1 MKKIVLTTIAALS
14 VMCASAAPVTVSQ
27 AQSVAQQFVSANAS
41 MRAPARGGTS
51 LTLAHEAKAASGLA
65 DFYVFNRGA
74 EGGYVMVAGDDAALP
89 VLGYSDSGTFDY
101 DQLPC
106 NAKWWLEQYQKE
118 IQWLR
123 NHPGTTPRKAQQ
135 LTTSVS
141 PLLKT
146 KWNQDAPFNNQCP
159 TYSSWWGS
167 QHCATGCVATA
178 TAQIMKYHEWP
189 VTGKGS
195 HSYTCEISGGYWGSS
210 STETLSADFSQSTYQ
225 WSQMLNNYN
234 GSYTN
239 AQANAVAKLMSDVGI
254 AEEMGYGPESG
265 TSSYMA
271 YYALK
276 TYFDYDATLRYVMRD
291 FYELDEWEQMLR
303 DELDAH
309 RPVYYAGTGTAG
321 GHAFVFDGYNTN
333 GYFHVNWGWGGDS
346 DDYFASTALNPSS
359 IGIGGGEGGFN
370 SGQDAI
376 IGIKPNEGGVATDD
390 PLRGLMSTFSTTAT
404 QAQLGSKVNFTMEG
418 IIFVGVGSWN
428 SLMWGIALT
437 DNTGTNVLNSSWVV
451 DASDI
456 SIGGT
461 YNMTEAVGYTI
472 PNGLT
477 NGEYRIY
484 SAYKLNNTISF
495 FERPTS
501 SPYVLMTVVDGVAYF
516 TGDVP
521 ESRARL
527 TLVTDIT
534 PAEDL
539 MPADDIRAT
548 AVVQAEEADWSG
560 ELTACVMDKQSDD
573 TYTTVANIT
582 ANITARLGSTSNVSF
597 FGAFDGIDGHT
608 YYLTILDPATGE
620 VWGDYHPFVV
630 GTPVSALITP
640 ADGDVVNFGE
650 VAKGS
655 TNIQQLS
662 VQGENITGSLTLTLG
677 GQDATYFKLSSSSL
691 SATAVM
697 RGTKVNITYRPTVVA
712 QHQATL
718 TITGGGLAQPVTVRL
733 MGMVEGSA
741 VKGDINLDGKVDVD
755 DVNIL
760 INIILEHEPADGYG
774 QRPYIDGDD
783 KIDVADVNALLNI
796 ILQS

>member
-1 MKKIVLTTIAALS
+1 MKKLLSLTIAALS
-14 VMCASAAPVTVSQ
+14 LAGASASPVTAGQ
-27 AQSVAQQFVSANAS
+27 AQAVAQEFMSAGGA

-51 LTLAHEAKAASGLA
+51 LALVHEAQAASGQA
-65 DFYVFNRGA
+65 DYYVFNRGT
-74 EGGYVMVAGDDAALP
+74 EGGYVIVAGDDAALP
-89 VLGYSDSGTFDY
+89 VLGYSDRGTFDF
-101 DQLPC
+101 DKLPC

-123 NHPGTTPRKAQQ
+123 QHPGTTPRKVRQ
-135 LTTSVS
+135 LSTSVA

-159 TYSSWWGS
+159 
-167 QHCATGCVATA
+167 TGCVATA

-195 HSYTCEISGGYWGSS
+195 HSYTCEISSVWGS
-210 STETLSADFSQSTYQ
+210 TTTKTLSADFSQSTYQ

-234 GSYTN
+234 GSYTT

-265 TSSYMA
+265 TSSYNA

-276 TYFDYDATLRYVMRD
+276 TYFDYDPTLRYVMRD
-291 FYELDEWEQMLR
+291 FYELEEWEQMLR

-309 RPVYYAGTGTAG
+309 RPVYYAGTGSAG

-333 GYFHVNWGWGGDS
+333 GYFHVNWGWGGES
-346 DDYFASTALNPSS
+346 DDYFASTALNPSA
-359 IGIGGGEGGFN
+359 IGIGGGAGGFN

-376 IGIKPNEGGVATDD
+376 VGIKPNEGGVAADD
-390 PLRGLMSTFSTTAT
+390 PLRGMMATFSTTAT
-404 QAQLGSKVNFTMEG
+404 QAQLGSSVSFAMEG
-418 IIFVGVGSWN
+418 ITFVGEGSWN
-428 SLMWGIALT
+428 SMMWGIALT
-437 DNTGTNVLNSSWVV
+437 DNTGANVLNSSWVV

-456 SIGGT
+456 KIGGT
-461 YNMTEAVGYTI
+461 YSMTDAVGYTI

-484 SAYKLNNTISF
+484 STYKLNNAVYF
-495 FERPTS
+495 FERPS
-501 SPYVLMTVVDGVAYF
+501 STPYVLMTVVDGVAYF
-516 TGDVP
+516 TDDVP

-534 PAEDL
+534 PADEL
-539 MPADDIRAT
+539 MPADDVRAT

-560 ELTACVMDKQSDD
+560 ELTACVMDKQGDD

-582 ANITARLGSTSNVSF
+582 ASVIARLGAASNVSF
-597 FGAFDGIDGHT
+597 YGAFDGIDGHT

-620 VWGDYHPFVV
+620 IWGDYHPFVV
-630 GTPVSALITP
+630 GTPVSALLTP

-655 TNIQQLS
+655 TNIHQLS

-677 GQDATYFKLSSSSL
+677 GQDASYFKLSSSSL
-691 SATAVM
+691 SASAVM

-718 TITGGGLAQPVTVRL
+718 TISGGGLAQPVTVTL

-741 VKGDINLDGKVDVD
+741 TKGDINLDGKVDID

-760 INIILEHEPADGYG
+760 INIILEHEPAAGYG
-774 QRPYIDGDD
+774 QRIYIDGDD
-783 KIDVADVNALLNI
+783 KVDISDVNTLINM
-796 ILQS
+796 ILQN